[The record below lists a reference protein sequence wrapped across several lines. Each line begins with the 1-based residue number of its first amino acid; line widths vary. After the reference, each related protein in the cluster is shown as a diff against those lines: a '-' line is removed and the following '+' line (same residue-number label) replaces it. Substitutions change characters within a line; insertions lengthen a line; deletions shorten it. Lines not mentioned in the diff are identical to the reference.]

1 MKALFITPQS
11 PFPPDKGTSLRN
23 FNLLR
28 GMTPAHEIHLLTFIE
43 PGQQIAS
50 DSPLRSLCQSV
61 HEVPAPPG
69 RSKFQRLISTL
80 LDPLPD
86 MALRLR
92 SREFSDKLAW
102 LLDRERFDLVQVE
115 GIEMAPYMDL
125 ILGGSRPPPVVI
137 FDEHNA
143 EYLLQRR
150 AFENDLRSV
159 IKWPGAFYSLVQWRK
174 LRSYERQACRKA
186 SAVTAVSA
194 DDKKTILS
202 LDPAL
207 QVAVVSNG
215 IDCEFFQPIGQVDD
229 QASPEAPGA
238 DPSLVFIGTMD
249 YRPNVD
255 AMIWFCKEVFPLVLR
270 ELPRARLQIVGRHPT
285 KSLREAA
292 GRNVDIVGGVEDV
305 RPYMHRASVYV
316 VPMRIGGGVRFKV
329 LEAMACGVPV
339 VSTRMGAEGIDVV
352 DGEHLLLAELPSD
365 YAARVVRLVKDRD
378 LARTLAAKARKR
390 STSLY
395 DWRIIAP
402 RLEAVWRQQAREGSA
417 R

>member
-1 MKALFITPQS
+1 
-11 PFPPDKGTSLRN
+11 
-23 FNLLR
+23 
-28 GMTPAHEIHLLTFIE
+28 
-43 PGQQIAS
+43 
-50 DSPLRSLCQSV
+50 
-61 HEVPAPPG
+61 
-69 RSKFQRLISTL
+69 
-80 LDPLPD
+80 
-86 MALRLR
+86 
-92 SREFSDKLAW
+92 
-102 LLDRERFDLVQVE
+102 VQVE
-115 GIEMAPYMDL
+115 GIEMAPYMDI
-125 ILGGSRPPPVVI
+125 ILGGSRPPPAVI

-150 AFENDLRSV
+150 ALENDLRSLA
-159 IKWPGAFYSLVQWRK
+159 KWPGAFYSLAQWRK

-194 DDKKTILS
+194 ADRKAILS
-202 LDPAL
+202 LDPSL

-215 IDCEFFQPIGQVDD
+215 IDCEFFQPGD
-229 QASPEAPGA
+229 QSQDETGPEAPAA

-249 YRPNVD
+249 FRPNVD
-255 AMIWFCKEVFPLVLR
+255 AMVWFCKEVFPLVLR

-285 KSLREAA
+285 KALREAA
-292 GRNVDIVGGVEDV
+292 GRNVEIVGGVEDV
-305 RPYMHRASVYV
+305 RPYMYRAAVYV

-365 YAARVVRLVKDRD
+365 FAARVVRLVKDRD
-378 LARTLAAKARKR
+378 LAMTLAAKARKR
-390 STSLY
+390 SISLY

-402 RLEAVWRQQAREGSA
+402 RLEAVWRQQRREGSA